1 MNFQDFQDI
10 FIIVHLSQKLFEH
23 FILKKIGFHFLAFLA
38 LQTIPSF
45 FPRWVKTSEPC
56 WCVHGVF
63 FLTVKLC
70 KRILETRFIIL
81 LWNEFIQEHFGE
93 NRQKK
98 LSLIWEKI
106 VKKRLLLFRNLCN
119 GQEAGKGDRIGRRVN
134 AFHISFTIIR
144 DLLSC

>member
-1 MNFQDFQDI
+1 MCT
-10 FIIVHLSQKLFEH
+10 
-23 FILKKIGFHFLAFLA
+23 G
-38 LQTIPSF
+38 
-45 FPRWVKTSEPC
+45 C
-56 WCVHGVF
+56 F

-70 KRILETRFIIL
+70 KRILETHFIIL

-144 DLLSC
+144 DLLSCYQRVLVLSYS